1 MILVSHT
8 LSTIY
13 MVRYLIVI
21 KFGTNRIVIVGKKFV
36 YKIPIGIRG
45 ILANRMEFQ
54 LAKNQPLVATTQ
66 KHWYGLKQ
74 ERLWNVTIYPYQC
87 NCVLPEH
94 QELYKIQLHN
104 RLQIG
109 QDASGM
115 WKIFDYED
123 VKYRE

>member
-1 MILVSHT
+1 
-8 LSTIY
+8 

-54 LAKNQPLVATTQ
+54 LAKSQPLVATTQ